1 MQTKAALDSATKST
15 YTVTVT
21 ATDTGR
27 LERHHH
33 GDHHGYWFNPGSR
46 WVTDYNTN
54 NNDSI
59 DRDEVIAAIR
69 DYFDDL
75 ISRDDVITI
84 IRLYFT
90 T

>member
-1 MQTKAALDSATKST
+1 M
-15 YTVTVT
+15 
-21 ATDTGR
+21 
-27 LERHHH
+27 
-33 GDHHGYWFNPGSR
+33 GDRY
-46 WVTDYNTN
+46 DTN

-75 ISRDDVITI
+75 ISRDDVIAI